1 MVVFMR
7 DRKEIDKP
15 LVTIQVNNYNIQQSK
30 AFGNRL
36 PNKEQLE
43 FIGKYKE
50 QLEKVKDASS
60 T

>member
-1 MVVFMR
+1 MR

-36 PNKEQLE
+36 PNAKQLE

-50 QLEKVKDASS
+50 QLEKLKYASS